1 MSETMKH
8 TPGPWI
14 IKRLAHSHRQ
24 TVRIIEKA
32 KHGAIAEIK
41 DAYHD
46 SEGQANAALIAAA
59 PEMIEVIKEL
69 RERLAAWMEISD
81 KDDARTY
88 DQDAINQADAILAR
102 IE

>member
-1 MSETMKH
+1 MNGTTKH

-14 IKRLAHSHRQ
+14 IKRLAHSHRH

-41 DAYHD
+41 DAYYY

-59 PEMIEVIKEL
+59 PEMIEVVKEL
-69 RERLAAWMEISD
+69 RERLARWMEIAEGQ
-81 KDDARTY
+81 DAREY
-88 DQDAINQADAILAR
+88 DQHALDKADSILAR